1 MAKIHQI
8 VVIKRHVRVHNILW
22 VKFTLVMHYV
32 ALRFMAQL
40 ASPSIYRYALGYKS
54 GAALS
59 PRLMSVKTLSIL
71 FSHQFPCAITM
82 AAVAMSS
89 SMSMTFAVSPRPQ
102 FHAAIICGSPPSDS
116 FNTTYPAA
124 TVSTFSAPCR
134 IRAHF
139 HSAPPFIL
147 VIVLALFTGGGR
159 VYPLYRF
166 HIPPY
171 KKAPSRKP
179 FSDDISI
186 AYKSCF
192 IVLTFMGQ
200 CDL

>member
-1 MAKIHQI
+1 MHFVVAILAKIHQI
-8 VVIKRHVRVHNILW
+8 IVIKRHVRVHNILW

-89 SMSMTFAVSPRPQ
+89 SISMTFAVPDT
-102 FHAAIICGSPPSDS
+102 GTPSLRTA
-116 FNTTYPAA
+116 FYPCHSAC
-124 TVSTFSAPCR
+124 TLYRWRVCVSTLYQCYC
-134 IRAHF
+134 
-139 HSAPPFIL
+139 
-147 VIVLALFTGGGR
+147 VLAAVPTVFSPYIPLF
-159 VYPLYRF
+159 LF
-166 HIPPY
+166 L
-171 KKAPSRKP
+171 S
-179 FSDDISI
+179 
-186 AYKSCF
+186 
-192 IVLTFMGQ
+192 
-200 CDL
+200 